1 MICVSLKETNP
12 EKLLRILKK
21 IEFAEIRLDSMTVD
35 MASVRDM
42 FSQHLNLIATCRP
55 GLRKDMDRKTL
66 LLTAVKA
73 GAAYVDIEVE
83 SDDVFKDALVQESR
97 RQGCKV
103 IVSYHNFSRTPDRA
117 ELDKIVSWCFESGA
131 DIAKI
136 ACQVRSKR
144 DNAQILG
151 LLSDPRP
158 LVVCGMG
165 SIGKI
170 TRIVGPSLGS
180 RFTYASLEEGEETA
194 EGQISKTQLEQ
205 ILMRIEDV

>member
-12 EKLLRILKK
+12 EKLLQILTK
-21 IEFAEIRLDSMTVD
+21 IEFAEIRLDSLNADV
-35 MASVRDM
+35 ASVRDM
-42 FSQHLNLIATCRP
+42 FSQHPNLIATCRP
-55 GLRKDMDRKTL
+55 GLRNDMDRKTL
-66 LLTAVKA
+66 LLTAVKS

-83 SDDVFKDALVQESR
+83 SENVFKNALVQESR

-103 IVSYHNFSRTPDRA
+103 IVSYHNFKRTPDRA

-136 ACQVRSKR
+136 ACQVRSER

-158 LVVCGMG
+158 LVVIGMG
-165 SIGKI
+165 PIGKI

-194 EGQISKTQLEQ
+194 EGQISKIKLEK
-205 ILMRIEDV
+205 ILKRLKDV